1 VTAALIKLVH
11 VGAREL
17 GLDEDTRRGLQLAA
31 TGKDSLKDM
40 TVPELESVVRALTAK
55 GFRPSAGKGAADKP
69 GRRGLAP
76 RGDLRFCHALWGN
89 LVRAGAVQETG
100 AKGLNAFIRARF
112 EKAWGAAPIDID
124 QMRDAAQI
132 AAVAEALKGMCR
144 RAGIEV

>member
-1 VTAALIKLVH
+1 MTAALIKLVH

-31 TGKDSLKDM
+31 TGKESLRDM
-40 TVPELESVVRALTAK
+40 TVPELESVVRALKAK
-55 GFRPSAGKGAADKP
+55 GFRPSAGKP

-76 RGDLRFCHALWGN
+76 RGDLRFCHALWGK
-89 LVRAGAVQETG
+89 LVRAGAVQEKG

-112 EKAWGAAPIDID
+112 EKAWGAVPLDID

>member
-1 VTAALIKLVH
+1 MTAALIRLVH

-31 TGKDSLKDM
+31 TGKESLRDM
-40 TVPELESVVRALTAK
+40 TVPELESVVKALKVK
-55 GFRPSAGKGAADKP
+55 GFRPSSGNGAAGKSA
-69 GRRGLAP
+69 RRGLAP
-76 RGDLRFCHALWGN
+76 RGDLRFCHVLWGK
-89 LVRAGAVQETG
+89 LVRAEAVQEKG

-112 EKAWGAAPIDID
+112 EKAWGAAPLDID

-132 AAVAEALKGMCR
+132 ATVAEALKGMCR